1 MDKESLFMPSRLK
14 VARKIAGLSLED
26 LSRKIDGR
34 VTRQALSKY
43 EQGKMSPSPEIL
55 NRLEQVLDLKPR
67 YCDTP
72 WAASG
77 AERAGGLKV
86 SGDGGGFAAERDGG
100 SHGYPCGD
108 EEKERRSSLWSGR
121 SNEATIEIR
130 GVSSPAPH
138 GQRVPHAPC
147 APLPPDAMSYLEF
160 RTSAPLPKKSEEALK
175 HLALEYLARY
185 EDLERLLGRV
195 IVFRNPVA
203 GFSTRTA
210 EEIERAA
217 ETVRG
222 HWHLGLSPVPNFL
235 ELLESN
241 GIKVFEIRDMDG
253 LGDFDGLAARSA
265 GGYVIALNMNR
276 PPDRIRFTAAHELAH
291 IVCDF
296 DGDGEKE
303 RLCHIFAGALLLPRP
318 ALERELVHRRRKLT
332 LWELGAIK
340 RKYGISLQA
349 IMYRACGLGLI
360 APRHLRDFVAAVKKN
375 GWTIDEPVAYQG
387 REEAIRFKRLLNYA
401 VAERII
407 GMEQA
412 AALAGTTE
420 AKLQEELG
428 TML

>member
-1 MDKESLFMPSRLK
+1 MEKESLFIPARLR

-43 EQGKMSPSPEIL
+43 EQGKMSPSPEVL

-67 YCDTP
+67 YGETP
-72 WAASG
+72 RNAAG
-77 AERAGGLKV
+77 AERTEELKAFGDEGIFPTERGGGRGFSRGRKKDERPSGFWRGGSNEVKSGAGGV
-86 SGDGGGFAAERDGG
+86 SLRPR
-100 SHGYPCGD
+100 HV
-108 EEKERRSSLWSGR
+108 L
-121 SNEATIEIR
+121 
-130 GVSSPAPH
+130 
-138 GQRVPHAPC
+138 RVPYAHGSPIAPN
-147 APLPPDAMSYLEF
+147 AMSYLEF
-160 RTSAPLPKKSEEALK
+160 RTSAPLPKKREDALK
-175 HLALEYLARY
+175 HLALDYLARY
-185 EDLERLLGRV
+185 EDLERRLGRE
-195 IVFRNPVA
+195 IVFRNPVD

-210 EEIERAA
+210 EEIEKAA
-217 ETVRG
+217 ETVRE
-222 HWHLGLSPVPNFL
+222 HWRLGMSPVPNFL

-241 GIKVFEIRDMDG
+241 GIKVFEIRDREG
-253 LGDFDGLAARSA
+253 LGDFDGLAARST

-296 DGDGEKE
+296 DGAGEKE
-303 RLCHIFAGALLLPRP
+303 RLCHVFAGALLLPRP

-401 VAERII
+401 VAERIL
-407 GMEQA
+407 GMDQA

-420 AKLQEELG
+420 ATLQEELG
-428 TML
+428 TMI